1 MSKKGKVGDDEGLT
15 CLHRTVRRNL
25 EDKLV
30 GTLIDGLRLDH
41 VRSAWSLDRLR
52 AEEWSRPRDLTEW
65 LCCQPLPKD
74 CPLLPFLCREV
85 VPRLEICLPCGIIQ
99 VEERKA
105 RLRA

>member
-41 VRSAWSLDRLR
+41 GRSVR
-52 AEEWSRPRDLTEW
+52 
-65 LCCQPLPKD
+65 
-74 CPLLPFLCREV
+74 LL
-85 VPRLEICLPCGIIQ
+85 
-99 VEERKA
+99 
-105 RLRA
+105 